1 MTPPLRP
8 TGPLHHLA
16 ILASAGTGK
25 THALAHRYIG
35 LLGRGVDADRICS
48 LTFSRKAATEIFDSI
63 VACLV
68 KAALS
73 PEAARQTAGHAGLEG
88 LTTSEAARLLR
99 NLVTRLHR
107 VQIGTLD
114 GFIVN
119 VLRAFSSELGVP
131 SDFAL
136 LGSGTVEARQLTQEA
151 LGFLLAPARTQAQNR
166 EIFYDAYK
174 KATYGREEKG
184 LGEAFFIMLENS
196 LGLFRRFPDP
206 DCWGNPAV
214 IWGRTEWLRNGP
226 KTLEKALEQ
235 VERFLD
241 VPAEVKHKLMGSLT
255 TASTFEPFN
264 TWNKEAFDT
273 VLMTRLLEQMENLDS
288 GGTLP
293 YGRKSFVIDPETGRA
308 IRAILGHLVRQ
319 EITRALKQTQ
329 GLGSLLNQ
337 FQALYDET
345 IRKRGAFTFNDAQY
359 LLTPRNPHGGGPISR
374 RAGEADRL
382 YIDYRLDARLDHWL
396 LDEFQDTSD
405 LQWETLDNL
414 ASEIIQD
421 TGGDRS
427 FFLVGDV
434 KQAIHGWRGG
444 NARLLGRLLTRY
456 DKGMALKTLSASF
469 RSTPPVLDF
478 VNSIFSDLR
487 ELELPNETV
496 ERWQE
501 LWETHVSRV
510 DKPGCAAWIEPAGED
525 GADSGDSEAYRA
537 AAGLIR
543 DLDPATRGLS
553 VAVLL
558 PTNDACTKAADALR
572 HELAGLPI
580 PVVNEGAAELA
591 GNPVVALMRSLALFA
606 AHPGD
611 LLAATHLRMSPL
623 RQSVEEAGD
632 RLPLI
637 LQEQIQSE
645 GFTAFFQTWAA
656 RLEAAIG
663 PLDAFG
669 AKRLGDL
676 LALAAEMDASGN
688 RDPDTLAA
696 LVDTRVL
703 REQAAGGAVRI
714 MTIHQSKGLGFDAV
728 IVPFLEN
735 GDIRKAGQLDLV
747 SGATGSS
754 PWVLKMPRQS
764 VCQADRVL
772 KSRTDAAAAETAF
785 ANLCVLYVAL
795 TRARQGLYV
804 ITHYGLKKRNKNR
817 SLSEGILLSRRLL
830 DTALPESV
838 PGENILAGGIPLR
851 RLFLTGNWNWCSS
864 TPPVARATEAATRP
878 AASFPSKTASTVR
891 LKRVE
896 PSRGDS
902 EVRPADWLFKPEARG
917 VLDFGTLIHEY
928 LAQVEWCGPG
938 DAESILP
945 TWKPS
950 KTFDEGVRR
959 DAEAQFRKLLASPD
973 VVRALARPAGESDL
987 WREKRFELVD
997 KETWISGAFDRV
1009 LVFRD
1014 ATGRPLRATI
1024 MDFKSNRIENE
1035 ADMAKTAEL
1044 YRHQLVLYRQALARI
1059 LRLDETSIDVQILF
1073 TRLGRI
1079 FNVPY

>member
-1 MTPPLRP
+1 MTAPLRP
-8 TGPLHHLA
+8 TGPLRHLA

-35 LLGRGVDADRICS
+35 LLGRGIEADRICS

-63 VACLV
+63 VGCLV
-68 KAALS
+68 KAARS
-73 PEAARQTAGHAGLEG
+73 PEAARQTASHAGLEG
-88 LTTSEAARLLR
+88 LTPAEAARLLR
-99 NLVTRLHR
+99 CLVTRLHR

-114 GFIVN
+114 SFIVS
-119 VLRAFSSELGVP
+119 VLRAFSAELGVP

-136 LGSGTVEARQLTQEA
+136 LGSGSVEARQLTQEA
-151 LGFLLAPARTQAQNR
+151 LSFLLSPSRTHEQNR
-166 EIFYDAYK
+166 AIFYEAYK

-184 LGEAFFIMLENS
+184 LGEAFFTILESS

-214 IWGRTEWLRNGP
+214 IWGQADWLRNGP
-226 KTLEKALEQ
+226 EPLEKALER
-235 VERFLD
+235 VDGFLAAPD
-241 VPAEVKHKLMGSLT
+241 EVKRKLIASLT
-255 TASTFEPFN
+255 AASTFKPFN
-264 TWNKEAFDT
+264 TWNKDAFEN
-273 VLMTRLLEQMENLDS
+273 VLMSRLIAQMDTLEA
-288 GGTLP
+288 GGDLQFN
-293 YGRKSFVIDPETGRA
+293 RKSFKIDPETGRA
-308 IRAILGHLVRQ
+308 IQAILRHLIRQ
-319 EITRALKQTQ
+319 EIIRSLQQTQ

-345 IRKRGAFTFNDAQY
+345 IRKRGSFTFNDAQH
-359 LLTPRNPHGGGPISR
+359 LLTPRNPHGGGAISR

-456 DKGMALKTLSASF
+456 DKGIERKTLSASY
-469 RSTPPVLDF
+469 RSTRPVLDF
-478 VNSIFSDLR
+478 VNIIFSDLGS
-487 ELELPNETV
+487 LELPAETV
-496 ERWQE
+496 ERWTD
-501 LWETHVSRV
+501 LWETHVSKV
-510 DKPGCAAWIEPAGED
+510 DKPGCAAWIEPAGGDETD
-525 GADSGDSEAYRA
+525 GDETDVYRA

-543 DLDPATRGLS
+543 DLDPAFRGLS
-553 VAVLL
+553 IAILL

-572 HELAGLPI
+572 RELAGLSI

-591 GNPVVALMRSLALFA
+591 GNPVVALMRSLVLHA

-611 LLAATHLRMSPL
+611 LLASTHLRMSPL
-623 RQSVEEAGD
+623 RQAVEKAGD

-637 LQEQIQSE
+637 LQEQIQAE

-656 RLEAAIG
+656 RLESAG
-663 PLDAFG
+663 VTLDAFG
-669 AKRLGDL
+669 AKRFADL
-676 LALAAEMDASGN
+676 LAVAAEMDATGN
-688 RDPDTLAA
+688 RDPDTLVA
-696 LVDTRVL
+696 LVDNREL

-728 IVPFLEN
+728 LVPLLKN
-735 GDIRKAGQLDLV
+735 DDMRKGGQLDLIA
-747 SGATGSS
+747 GATGES
-754 PWVLKMPRQS
+754 PWVLKMPRQT
-764 VCQADRVL
+764 VCQADPVL
-772 KSRTDAAAAETAF
+772 RQRTEAAHAETAF

-804 ITHYGLKKRNKNR
+804 ITDYGRKKRNKNR

-830 DTALPESV
+830 ETELPEGIDGESV
-838 PGENILAGGIPLR
+838 MAGGVPLR
-851 RLFLTGNWNWCSS
+851 RLFLTGDWNWCES
-864 TPPVARATEAATRP
+864 TPPASRP
-878 AASFPSKTASTVR
+878 AETAARPGACFPAKAAGTVR

-902 EVRPADWLFKPEARG
+902 EVRPADWLFKPESRG

-928 LAQVEWCGPG
+928 LAQVEWSDSC
-938 DAESILP
+938 DADSILAS
-945 TWKPS
+945 WKPS
-950 KTFDEGVRR
+950 KTFDEGVRK
-959 DAEAQFRKLLASPD
+959 DADVQFRKLMASPD
-973 VVRALARPAGESDL
+973 VLGALARPTGKPDL

-997 KETWISGAFDRV
+997 GETWISGAFDRV

-1014 ATGRPLRATI
+1014 AAGRPARATI
-1024 MDFKSNRIENE
+1024 MDFKSNRIQTE
-1035 ADMAKTAEL
+1035 ADMADRADL
-1044 YRHQLVLYRQALARI
+1044 YKHQLVLYRRALSRI
-1059 LRLDETSIDVQILF
+1059 LKMDEGSIDVQILF
-1073 TRLGRI
+1073 TRLGRV
-1079 FNVPY
+1079 FTVPY